1 MAIWVIVVTYAIVW
15 LLMIWREDWVENG
28 WRKRDLGET
37 DCLQLGCLQ
46 FIPGFRAPLALP
58 ASPWELSLS
67 GTHHWIPCPSSL
79 PFCRSPIISHLVTE
93 SWAVSFPSK
102 SILNIITRVDHLKK
116 IKLHKLHYLWL
127 LDSYTSKPKCDIQI
141 PLWSGGLRIFQK
153 EKWVNSLT
161 LDLE

>member
-1 MAIWVIVVTYAIVW
+1 MLSFDSWWSGGKTG
-15 LLMIWREDWVENG
+15 LKMGEGRETWERQTACSWDACS
-28 WRKRDLGET
+28 L
-37 DCLQLGCLQ
+37 
-46 FIPGFRAPLALP
+46 FLALGHLLRCQLHP
-58 ASPWELSLS
+58 GNSSLS
-67 GTHHWIPCPSSL
+67 GTHHWIPCHSSL

-127 LDSYTSKPKCDIQI
+127 FDSYRSKPKCDIQI

-153 EKWVNSLT
+153 EKWVNSLS
-161 LDLE
+161 LE